1 MSILQILRYTS
12 ALIVRAARRRR
23 NSDGDDEVAADAM
36 ERMMRFGSVE
46 FSSVRFRSPSVINKP
61 YPSIA

>member
-23 NSDGDDEVAADAM
+23 NSDADDEVAADAM
-36 ERMMRFGSVE
+36 ERMMRFG
-46 FSSVRFRSPSVINKP
+46 
-61 YPSIA
+61 